1 MLLTFSNRAP
11 RKQLGRP
18 TIHGPRATNVTE
30 IGPQSALQGPINH
43 MLQAFQGAKKPSY
56 VASLDR
62 GQDASASLLRAIGRV
77 YCSGYPVDILRVNSL
92 DRETPRPPPPKM
104 PRYPFNHEKKY
115 WRESLLSHNFRSQ
128 SARRHDL
135 LGVRSIDWNP
145 QVAQWRHILRLG
157 EMPWLRDHK
166 IAGEIVFPGAGY
178 VVMAV
183 ESLKQLVERSVA
195 VLNGEIDPVEV
206 IFQHGLAELYY
217 GDVLASEH
225 HSHAASTYLDL
236 LCFKNPSMKILEVG
250 AGTGRQTLPLLE
262 TMSGDG
268 VKKWERYD
276 YTDISPAFLSQASIN
291 FQGYSG
297 RMTFTIRNISKD
309 PISQSFVAAS
319 YDLVVASHVLHAT
332 DILHESLTNIRKLLM
347 PSGKLLLF
355 ETTKLDALIVFAFGL
370 LKGWWSSLDHEERS
384 LHSPC
389 LSEETQTRFSSIMV
403 ATAIAPV
410 ANIHTTLCTS
420 PEVGIIMDGG
430 SKTQNM
436 IADAMLA
443 VFSSVIQAHKIPGLM
458 QSNGKTFDL
467 VVSLLEVDSVFL
479 DGISEPDYMNLR

>member
-1 MLLTFSNRAP
+1 MAFVEE
-11 RKQLGRP
+11 
-18 TIHGPRATNVTE
+18 ATEYVDDE
-30 IGPQSALQGPINH
+30 L
-43 MLQAFQGAKKPSY
+43 LQARLEPHLQSFLGWMRVKEQSLEGAFFIY
-56 VASLDR
+56 I
-62 GQDASASLLRAIGRV
+62 GHNLL
-77 YCSGYPVDILRVNSL
+77 
-92 DRETPRPPPPKM
+92 K
-104 PRYPFNHEKKY
+104 
-115 WRESLLSHNFRSQ
+115 
-128 SARRHDL
+128 
-135 LGVRSIDWNP
+135 
-145 QVAQWRHILRLG
+145 
-157 EMPWLRDHK
+157 
-166 IAGEIVFPGAGY
+166 
-178 VVMAV
+178 
-183 ESLKQLVERSVA
+183 